1 MPPTPQQAADTLA
14 NAFAMLGEWEARY
27 SFVIDLGKKLPRLD
41 PSFKTE
47 QNRVHGCQATVWLV
61 PRVASPGN
69 GNGDGQPVIHFD
81 AESDAAIVTGLI
93 AILKKLYDGRT
104 PQQIASFDIEGFLQR
119 IGLEEHL
126 SPTRRNGLHHMVK
139 RIRAI
144 ADAAVNAGVN

>member
-1 MPPTPQQAADTLA
+1 MHASPEQSADDLAA
-14 NAFAMLGEWEARY
+14 AFAMLGDWEARY
-27 SFVIDLGKKLPRLD
+27 TFVIDLGRKLPKLD

-47 QNRVHGCQATVWLV
+47 QHRVHGCQATVWLV
-61 PRVASPGN
+61 PRVESN
-69 GNGDGQPVIHFD
+69 GQVLIHFD

-104 PQQIASFDIEGFLQR
+104 PQQIVSFDIEGFLQR
-119 IGLEEHL
+119 VGLEEHL

-144 ADAAVNAGVN
+144 AEAAVNAGVN

>member
-1 MPPTPQQAADTLA
+1 MTDIATPQSAADQLA
-14 NAFAMLGEWEARY
+14 AAFDMLGDWESRY
-27 SFVIDLGKKLPRLD
+27 GFVIDLGRKLPPLD
-41 PSFKTE
+41 PAFKTE

-61 PRVASPGN
+61 PRVQAN
-69 GNGDGQPVIHFD
+69 GQVRIHFD

-119 IGLEEHL
+119 VGLEEHL

-144 ADAAVNAGVN
+144 AEAAVNAAVS